1 LFNPF
6 DRLGAEYTDVEG
18 TGLGLALSKRL
29 VDAMDGTITV
39 ASEPG
44 LGTTVRVELKGSEAP
59 QGHSDLGG
67 PGLRS
72 ESAGR
77 GEERGSILYI
87 EDNLSNLRLVE
98 GALDRLPSVRLISAM
113 HGTLGLDLARQHQ
126 PDLILLDLHL
136 PDMNGHELLQRLR
149 ADPDTREIP
158 VAIVSADATTRQIER
173 LEAAGADEYLT
184 KPLDVQ
190 RFLALVRRR
199 CGIPAG

>member
-1 LFNPF
+1 
-6 DRLGAEYTDVEG
+6 
-18 TGLGLALSKRL
+18 
-29 VDAMDGTITV
+29 
-39 ASEPG
+39 
-44 LGTTVRVELKGSEAP
+44 
-59 QGHSDLGG
+59 
-67 PGLRS
+67 
-72 ESAGR
+72 
-77 GEERGSILYI
+77 
-87 EDNLSNLRLVE
+87 
-98 GALDRLPSVRLISAM
+98 M